1 MADGAPPPAP
11 AVSPAATGSLDTPP
25 PGGPATTPTA
35 PAAGFDWKS
44 QIPDELKAEKVW
56 ADVPD
61 FQTMAKRFVDNHKY
75 NVGALRLPPK
85 GARPEAWDE
94 VYAKLGRPEKPD
106 QYEVTPPPMP
116 EGVPWD
122 TGAQQQFLEHSHKLG
137 LTSAQVQ
144 GVLDYYGDHL
154 AHSVEQAQQQ
164 TRQTAEETLKSLEQ
178 EYGPITFQR
187 QLNTVQAFVRAE
199 GDPELMA
206 ELERTGWGNHP
217 GLTRLLMRVSE
228 DWKSDQIARG
238 MKEEDFTGMPS
249 ADAAK
254 AEYTKIMADM
264 KGPYWVKTHPLHQE
278 TYNKVVRLQEIAH
291 PNQRRAE

>member
-11 AVSPAATGSLDTPP
+11 VTPETPP
-25 PGGPATTPTA
+25 TGGPATTPTT
-35 PAAGFDWKS
+35 PPGGGFDWKS

-61 FQTMAKRFVDNHKY
+61 FPTLAKRFVDGHKY

-94 VYAKLGRPEKPD
+94 VYSKLGRPEKPD

-122 TGAQQQFLEHSHKLG
+122 TGAQAQFLEHSHKLG

-144 GVLDYYGDHL
+144 GVLDYYGDYL
-154 AHSVEQAQQQ
+154 AKGVEQSQQQ
-164 TRQTAEETLKSLEQ
+164 TRQSAEDTLKSLEQ
-178 EYGPITFQR
+178 EYGPITFER
-187 QLNTVQAFVRAE
+187 HLSTVQAFVRSE
-199 GDPELMA
+199 GDPELIA

-217 GLTRLLMRVSE
+217 HLTRLLIRLSE
-228 DWKSDQIARG
+228 DWKSDQIAKG

-249 ADAAK
+249 PQAA
-254 AEYTKIMADM
+254 AEEAKKIMADM
-264 KGPYWVKTHPLHQE
+264 KGPYWQRNHALHQE
-278 TYNKVVRLQEIAH
+278 TRAQVARLMAIGY
-291 PNQRRAE
+291 PNQRRPE

>member
-11 AVSPAATGSLDTPP
+11 VTPAVSPPATGSPP
-25 PGGPATTPTA
+25 PGGPATTTTTTPSGT
-35 PAAGFDWKS
+35 DWRAS
-44 QIPDELKAEKVW
+44 LPEDLRGEGALKDFT
-56 ADVPD
+56 DVPSL
-61 FQTMAKRFVDNHKY
+61 AKAFVDTKRM
-75 NVGALRLPPK
+75 VGGSIRLPPK

-94 VYAKLGRPEKPD
+94 VYSKLGRPEKPD

-137 LTSAQVQ
+137 LTPSQVQ
-144 GVLDYYGDHL
+144 GVLDYYGDHV
-154 AHSVEQAQQQ
+154 ARSVEQAQQQ
-164 TRQTAEETLKSLEQ
+164 TRQSAEETLKSLEQ

-187 QLNTVQAFVRAE
+187 HLATVQAFVQAE

-217 GLTRLLMRVSE
+217 ALTRLLMRVSE

-238 MKEEDFTGMPS
+238 MREEDFTGMPS
-249 ADAAK
+249 PTAAGEEAK
-254 AEYTKIMADM
+254 KIMADM
-264 KGPYWVKTHPLHQE
+264 KGPYWQRNHPLHQE
-278 TYNKVVRLQEIAH
+278 TRQQVARLMSIAH
-291 PNQRRAE
+291 PNQRRPE